1 MILYRCPRTSGYFVN
16 PLISLEGCN
25 FLYHL
30 KMDYLLHLILMPL
43 LRTAN
48 SHSQTKAYLNEISHG
63 SGRCGRGGRGGHGGQ
78 GGGRCDG
85 GTGMHR
91 SRFFKKL
98 GLNSRSCG
106 LLKIG

>member
-1 MILYRCPRTSGYFVN
+1 
-16 PLISLEGCN
+16 
-25 FLYHL
+25 
-30 KMDYLLHLILMPL
+30 MPL

-63 SGRCGRGGRGGHGGQ
+63 SGRCGRGGRGGHDCRGGHGGQ

>member
-1 MILYRCPRTSGYFVN
+1 MQFFVSFKN
-16 PLISLEGCN
+16 GLLITPSLLCR
-25 FLYHL
+25 Y
-30 KMDYLLHLILMPL
+30 Y
-43 LRTAN
+43 A
-48 SHSQTKAYLNEISHG
+48 LNEISHG
-63 SGRCGRGGRGGHGGQ
+63 GGRCGRGGRGGHGCRGGHGGQ

-85 GTGMHR
+85 GTGMHM